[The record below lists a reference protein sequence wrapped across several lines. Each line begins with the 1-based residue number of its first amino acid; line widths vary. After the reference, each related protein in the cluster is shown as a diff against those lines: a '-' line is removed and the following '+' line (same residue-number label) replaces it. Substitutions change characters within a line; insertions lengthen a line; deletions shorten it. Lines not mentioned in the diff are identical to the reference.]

1 MTVIFELLLE
11 FLQIGLFSI
20 GGGYAVIPLI
30 KEHAVDLKGWL
41 SIQEFTDIITIS
53 QMTPGPLAVNTST
66 FVGLQTGGL
75 AGAAAATLG
84 CVFSGFV
91 ISLILCR
98 CFERYRQSSY
108 GQQILKGLKAA
119 FIGLILSAAM
129 TIFVIAF
136 ASNGS
141 ELAESTDPIKK
152 LAETAA
158 NLNWT
163 AVAVFAAALILIR
176 KVRLNPVLV
185 LALCGIA
192 GGIAYL

>member
-98 CFERYRQSSY
+98 CFERYRQSAY

-119 FIGLILSAAM
+119 SIGLILSAAM

-141 ELAESTDPIKK
+141 D
-152 LAETAA
+152 
-158 NLNWT
+158 
-163 AVAVFAAALILIR
+163 R
-176 KVRLNPVLV
+176 KSVV
-185 LALCGIA
+185 
-192 GGIAYL
+192 

>member
-75 AGAAAATLG
+75 AGAAAATL
-84 CVFSGFV
+84 
-91 ISLILCR
+91 
-98 CFERYRQSSY
+98 
-108 GQQILKGLKAA
+108 
-119 FIGLILSAAM
+119 
-129 TIFVIAF
+129 
-136 ASNGS
+136 
-141 ELAESTDPIKK
+141 
-152 LAETAA
+152 
-158 NLNWT
+158 
-163 AVAVFAAALILIR
+163 
-176 KVRLNPVLV
+176 
-185 LALCGIA
+185 
-192 GGIAYL
+192 